1 MPRTNIMLQI
11 STTDPKTSPEDVAN
25 LVREQL
31 AQAGSP
37 VATRGVAIMSVT
49 AAPIVSELTESL
61 TFALIDLHPEG
72 WRFGKAVE
80 VLDRFGVNWRD
91 GVDSAHH
98 RKRGE
103 DWIRTI
109 REARGK

>member
-1 MPRTNIMLQI
+1 MRTNIMLTI
-11 STTDPKTSPEDVAN
+11 ATTDPKTSPEDVAN

-37 VATRGVAIMSVT
+37 VATRGVATVQVT
-49 AAPIVSELTESL
+49 AAPIVDELAEAL
-61 TFALIDLHPEG
+61 TFALIELHPDG
-72 WRFGKAVE
+72 WRFAKAVE
-80 VLDRFGVNWRD
+80 VLDRFGSNWRD
-91 GVDSAHH
+91 GVDAER